1 MQPVFQI
8 LRYIYESAFTSITEY
23 VKGGET
29 VEEENLIKALRKGD
43 TNALEELI
51 RYYNS
56 FVSGIISGILKGRSG
71 ECEELTQDVFLT
83 VWDNR
88 KKLKAGKLKSYLA
101 VIARNKVF
109 SHLRKNR
116 EELPLEDDILIY
128 DNENIEL
135 KIEQKELSRLLDEA
149 LGQLSEEHEEL
160 FVRHYYYG
168 QSVSEAAAAMGINA
182 STAKSWL
189 KRGREKLREI
199 LIEKGVEYEKRSGV
213 GDIVK
218 KTSQP
223 TKLYG
228 KE

>member
-1 MQPVFQI
+1 M
-8 LRYIYESAFTSITEY
+8 
-23 VKGGET
+23 
-29 VEEENLIKALRKGD
+29 EEAKLIKALRRGD
-43 TNALEELI
+43 TAALEDLI
-51 RYYNS
+51 RSYS
-56 FVSGIISGILKGRSG
+56 PFVSGIISGILKGRSG
-71 ECEELTQDVFLT
+71 ECEELTQDVFIT

-88 KKLKAGKLKSYLA
+88 KKLKEDRLKSYLA

-149 LGQLSEEHEEL
+149 LGKLSEEHEEL

-168 QSVSEAAAAMGINA
+168 QTVSDAAAAMGING

-199 LIEKGVEYEKRSGV
+199 LTEKGVEYEKRSGV
-213 GDIVK
+213 GEIVK
-218 KTSQP
+218 KTSQSA
-223 TKLYG
+223 KLYG